1 MEETA
6 AGEKA
11 EGRAPTESGRKR
23 FLRQGRPIVSSH
35 KKSTVLSGL
44 GIFSPNIGTIKI
56 GGIQIVPHK
65 SGTTRNPDPITFISD
80 T

>member
-44 GIFSPNIGTIKI
+44 GFFLSQYWHNKNWRYSNSSSQKWYYT
-56 GGIQIVPHK
+56 
-65 SGTTRNPDPITFISD
+65 
-80 T
+80 

>member
-23 FLRQGRPIVSSH
+23 FPRQGRPIVSSH
-35 KKSTVLSGL
+35 KKSTVLSGWVF
-44 GIFSPNIGTIKI
+44 FSPNSDTIKI
-56 GGIQIVPHK
+56 GGIQIVHHK